1 MRYLPGAAEH
11 TDASFPVSDQQ
22 WNEGLNYGFAF
33 IACVIFVLWA
43 IGFYYFSNN
52 ERLGQLKLWRII
64 VAYIFQDSFWFFY
77 SWFCSTQ
84 FISIAIQLYLFGADF
99 TLKFVWLQTATA

>member
-84 FISIAIQLYLFGADF
+84 FISIAIQLYLLGADF